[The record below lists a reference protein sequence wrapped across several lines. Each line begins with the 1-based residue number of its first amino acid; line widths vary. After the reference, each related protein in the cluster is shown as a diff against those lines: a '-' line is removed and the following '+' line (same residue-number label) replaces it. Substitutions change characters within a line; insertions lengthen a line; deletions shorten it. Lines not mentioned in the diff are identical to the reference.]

1 MSPPCRISSA
11 ARSRSRHASGR
22 ARVPLGMCVSEM
34 TAIFMTKG
42 PGTVALR
49 MLPEGCVDCRGPS
62 YFLLTG
68 FAAPL
73 PPFFPVVVIGGFPL
87 AGGVLPLAGGVFP
100 LAGAVFFLGAVANFL
115 AGFVVGLAFD
125 PGAADGDQSFAAP
138 VGQVETLAISL
149 FTTCA
154 DCLATQPSWKS
165 PLCQAPR
172 SLWSRSLKMLTFVI
186 EASHCVASI
195 ICLYHWAW

>member
-42 PGTVALR
+42 PGTGALR
-49 MLPEGCVDCRGPS
+49 MLPEGCGDCCVPS
-62 YFLLTG
+62 YFFLTG

-115 AGFVVGLAFD
+115 AGFVVGLGLH
-125 PGAADGDQSFAAP
+125 PRGAGGDQSFAAP
-138 VGQVETLAISL
+138 VGPVEELRISL

-154 DCLATQPSWKS
+154 GFLAAQPRLKS
-165 PLCQAPR
+165 P
-172 SLWSRSLKMLTFVI
+172 
-186 EASHCVASI
+186 
-195 ICLYHWAW
+195 